1 MSGWRLFVAAV
12 VPRDAAA
19 ALWDLCGEV
28 RRRHPDVRWTP
39 PENWHVTLVFL
50 GASEPA
56 LVPAMGEVVERVASR
71 YAPLDIV
78 IDGVGG
84 RSEDRVEPVGT
95 GDGGAGGRRGA
106 DDVGSG
112 QRGGGADIGPAGRGR
127 AGEGRRRAL
136 ARRGGVAWLTLN
148 GDGASELSRLARD
161 LDDALPATP
170 GHGRLHSPHLTVARR
185 ATRELLAEL
194 PAPEYRFTIDRI
206 ALFRSHAGAG
216 GVRYEALLEAPLRG
230 SG

>member
-1 MSGWRLFVAAV
+1 LSDWRLFVAAV
-12 VPRDAAA
+12 VPGEVTA
-19 ALWDLCGEV
+19 ALWDRLGEV

-56 LVPAMGEVVERVASR
+56 LVPAIGEVVEVVAGR
-71 YAPLDIV
+71 YAPLDVV

-84 RSEDRVEPVGT
+84 RAEDRVEPVAS
-95 GDGGAGGRRGA
+95 GDGGGGGRRGA
-106 DDVGSG
+106 DDVGS
-112 QRGGGADIGPAGRGR
+112 RERAGGRVHAAGRGR

-148 GDGASELSRLARD
+148 GDGASELSRLARE

-170 GHGRLHSPHLTVARR
+170 GHGRLHSPHLTIARR
-185 ATRELLAEL
+185 ATRELLTDL
-194 PAPEYRFTIDRI
+194 SAPDYGFTIDRI
-206 ALFRSHAGAG
+206 ALFRSHTGPG
-216 GVRYEALLEAPLRG
+216 GVRYEALLEATLRG
-230 SG
+230 SS